1 MILGVMKERGGSMY
15 LSDLNLKFHKH
26 EIFFAS
32 TLRTVH
38 TVERAESQETRIR
51 EGKLRSGREIQSFNI

>member
-15 LSDLNLKFHKH
+15 LSDLNLKVHKH

-32 TLRTVH
+32 SLHTVH
-38 TVERAESQETRIR
+38 IERAESQETRIR
-51 EGKLRSGREIQSFNI
+51 VGKLRSGREIQSFNI